1 MQTTNLL
8 QHHNPRRLL
17 ARLNPS
23 TIRYDT
29 LPGGVPELTAQDI
42 AHALALTPAG
52 LGREVLQA
60 CWWPDG
66 AALRRGPLRDAAV
79 ALVVPEIR
87 RQQQRLLEARTD
99 VGIVKACMGW
109 TRATTSAQQAALRRA
124 EERLEEAKAQLWPQA
139 TLEMLPVLVAAVVD
153 ELSTPQLCPC
163 CHGRG
168 ERRVGA
174 LVKVCTACGGSGA
187 VPASDRKRAAAIG
200 RDESTYRTTW
210 RGLYEWLLERMGVAE
225 RQAATQ
231 LQEALQTD
239 AA

>member
-1 MQTTNLL
+1 ML
-8 QHHNPRRLL
+8 
-17 ARLNPS
+17 
-23 TIRYDT
+23 
-29 LPGGVPELTAQDI
+29 V
-42 AHALALTPAG
+42 AG
-52 LGREVLQA
+52 WRSVA
-60 CWWPDG
+60 TW
-66 AALRRGPLRDAAV
+66 PLRDAAV

-124 EERLEEAKAQLWPQA
+124 QERLEEAKAQLWPQA

-168 ERRVGA
+168 
-174 LVKVCTACGGSGA
+174 TACRGVGEGVYGVRGSGA

>member
-66 AALRRGPLRDAAV
+66 AALRRSPLRDAAV

>member
-1 MQTTNLL
+1 MTD
-8 QHHNPRRLL
+8 PRRLL

-187 VPASDRKRAAAIG
+187 VPASDRKRAAALG

-210 RGLYEWLLERMGVAE
+210 RSLYEWLLERMGVAE

-231 LQEALQTD
+231 LQEALHRN

>member
-1 MQTTNLL
+1 
-8 QHHNPRRLL
+8 
-17 ARLNPS
+17 RLNPS

>member
-1 MQTTNLL
+1 MTD
-8 QHHNPRRLL
+8 PRRLL

-42 AHALALTPAG
+42 AHALGLVPAG

-124 EERLEEAKAQLWPQA
+124 EERLDKLKAHLWPQA

-200 RDESTYRTTW
+200 RDVSTYCKKW
-210 RGLYEWLLERMGVAE
+210 REMYEWLLERMGAAE

-231 LQEALQTD
+231 LQEALHRN

>member
-1 MQTTNLL
+1 MTD
-8 QHHNPRRLL
+8 PRRLL

-42 AHALALTPAG
+42 AHALGLVPAG
-52 LGREVLQA
+52 LGREVLEA

-124 EERLEEAKAQLWPQA
+124 QERLDKLKAHLWPQA

-210 RGLYEWLLERMGVAE
+210 RSLYEWLLERMGVAE

-231 LQEALQTD
+231 L
-239 AA
+239 

>member
-1 MQTTNLL
+1 MTD
-8 QHHNPRRLL
+8 PRRLL

>member
-1 MQTTNLL
+1 MTD
-8 QHHNPRRLL
+8 PRRLL

-42 AHALALTPAG
+42 AHALGLVPAG

-66 AALRRGPLRDAAV
+66 AALRRSPLRDAAV

-87 RQQQRLLEARTD
+87 RQQQCLLEARTD

-109 TRATTSAQQAALRRA
+109 TRVTTSAQQAALRRA
-124 EERLEEAKAQLWPQA
+124 QERLHKLKAHLWPQA
-139 TLEMLPVLVAAVVD
+139 TLEMLPVLVAAVVG

-174 LVKVCTACGGSGA
+174 LVKVCTACGGSGSA
-187 VPASDRKRAAAIG
+187 PVSDCRRAFAIG
-200 RDESTYRTTW
+200 RDEAAYRRRW
-210 RGLYEWLLERMGVAE
+210 RGVYEWLLDRMRDAE
-225 RQAATQ
+225 RQAARE
-231 LQEALQTD
+231 LQEALHKEV
-239 AA
+239 A

>member
-52 LGREVLQA
+52 LGREVLEA

-87 RQQQRLLEARTD
+87 RQQHRLLEARTD
-99 VGIVKACMGW
+99 VGIAKACMGW

-210 RGLYEWLLERMGVAE
+210 RSLYEWLLERMGVAE